1 MPEETS
7 GSRPVGEE
15 SDDDLPLHAQPLP
28 PERRPVTELKKP
40 RHIGGV
46 VYLVVLAGA
55 LAGVV
60 VAALGAW
67 RTGISWLALSL
78 IGGAAARLALPTS
91 LAGMLEVRRKSLDV
105 TILAVIGAVLLVL
118 VATIP
123 DQPTT

>member
-1 MPEETS
+1 MSDPTNDA
-7 GSRPVGEE
+7 RPIGEE

-28 PERRPVTELKKP
+28 PDRRPVTELKKP

-46 VYLVVLAGA
+46 VYLIVLVLAIV
-55 LAGVV
+55 GVV
-60 VAALGAW
+60 VAALGSW

-78 IGGAAARLALPTS
+78 LAGAGGRLALPTEV
-91 LAGMLEVRRKSLDV
+91 AGMLEVRRKSLDV
-105 TILAVIGAVLLVL
+105 TILTVLGAALLIL